1 MARAFEQQWIQI
13 LIGGNDKAVCTGA
26 RFRNL
31 IKSTNFIITSR
42 DNEYFISPARNQVIS
57 GCNHEKPGARLV
69 LHGSIVDSN
78 VAVVCKDTV
87 VYSLMIW
94 DIQTWT

>member
-1 MARAFEQQWIQI
+1 ME
-13 LIGGNDKAVCTGA
+13 T
-26 RFRNL
+26 
-31 IKSTNFIITSR
+31 IKQYVPELGSGIPSRSTNFIITSR
-42 DNEYFISPARNQVIS
+42 DNEYFISPAGNQVIS
-57 GCNHEKPGARLV
+57 GCNHGKVGARLV
-69 LHGSIVDSN
+69 SHGSIVDSN